1 MSLPSPHI
9 TKIINYTVCDQIY
22 RRSYS
27 LIRFSATKSGIINDS
42 FWNPFENYLEY
53 CGSDK
58 AMEERFRKIFYSL
71 YSRPDIKD
79 VWVSDFASVMK
90 YKDINPEPYPMPAR
104 ESLTGTINTIHQKH
118 NSYPANTWII
128 GTVSEKLWIRVP
140 WNVKGFQ
147 PGDDVHIYQ
156 KNNAIQL
163 LPVESST
170 YALKWRRKNLTVKES
185 E

>member
-1 MSLPSPHI
+1 MSLPSPCI

-22 RRSYS
+22 RHSYS
-27 LIRFSATKSGIINDS
+27 LVRFSFGESGIINDS

-58 AMEERFRKIFYSL
+58 DMEERFRKIFYSL

-79 VWVSDFASVMK
+79 VWVSDFPSVMK
-90 YKDINPEPYPMPAR
+90 YKDMNPKPYPMSAR
-104 ESLTGTINTIHQKH
+104 ESLTGTIITILHKQ
-118 NSYPANTWII
+118 NAYPVNTWIV
-128 GTVSEKLWIRVP
+128 GTASGKIWIRVP
-140 WNVKGFQ
+140 WNVKGFY

-156 KNNAIQL
+156 KNNAIHL

-170 YALKWRRKNLTVKES
+170 YALKWRRKNLTVKEG